1 MSSNTTRSFVC
12 FFVLLWLLLP
22 QTGCKP
28 AAQPESGSATRPDM
42 TANEPAPKP
51 EAPRSVPAVLAADVL
66 RDLGPLLVPA
76 DNPITDE
83 KIALGKKLYFDKR
96 LSKDGTISCATCHD
110 PAMAWAE
117 NHPTSKGINGQI
129 GSVNSPTVINAAY
142 AKAQFWDGRAVSLEE
157 QALGPIENPIEMG
170 HNLDVLVAIFRD
182 KRDGQLAVVG
192 DGPYLPEMKQPCPEA
207 RYMGFLSGE
216 ELSRE
221 YASADVFAFASTVDT
236 FGNVVQEALSSGAP
250 AIVTDKMGPKEQIIH
265 GETGF
270 ITTAAA
276 DFGDKLDEL
285 IANAALRQQMGVN
298 ARNYAL
304 TRRGEAVFEQ
314 LFADYR
320 TAAQEG

>member
-1 MSSNTTRSFVC
+1 
-12 FFVLLWLLLP
+12 
-22 QTGCKP
+22 
-28 AAQPESGSATRPDM
+28 
-42 TANEPAPKP
+42 
-51 EAPRSVPAVLAADVL
+51 
-66 RDLGPLLVPA
+66 
-76 DNPITDE
+76 
-83 KIALGKKLYFDKR
+83 
-96 LSKDGTISCATCHD
+96 
-110 PAMAWAE
+110 
-117 NHPTSKGINGQI
+117 
-129 GSVNSPTVINAAY
+129 
-142 AKAQFWDGRAVSLEE
+142 
-157 QALGPIENPIEMG
+157 
-170 HNLDVLVAIFRD
+170 
-182 KRDGQLAVVG
+182 
-192 DGPYLPEMKQPCPEA
+192 
-207 RYMGFLSGE
+207 MGFLSGE